1 MIAVVGR
8 VVGLVCG
15 RLSLWREGGREGWE
29 RLRVPWYGV
38 VFVRRE

>member
-1 MIAVVGR
+1 LWKVVI
-8 VVGLVCG
+8 V
-15 RLSLWREGGREGWE
+15 EGGREGWE